1 MKARA
6 GVAWLAVVSTC
17 LFIDGS
23 ALARDAAA
31 KDEHGD
37 KGCTSASLHGS
48 YGFYRTGSTSA
59 GPLAALG
66 SLTFDGKGNL
76 TGSQSVSRNGVFTFD
91 LPIVGPYV
99 VNEDCTG
106 KFLAPDGVT
115 EVARVVVTDR
125 GSGFYIMSES
135 AGNAVYGV
143 GRRISTPDEDDD

>member
-6 GVAWLAVVSTC
+6 RAAWLAVVSIC
-17 LFIDGS
+17 LSVDGS
-23 ALARDAAA
+23 GLARGATA
-31 KDEHGD
+31 KNVHDDGA
-37 KGCTSASLHGS
+37 CTNASLRGA

-76 TGSQSVSRNGVFTFD
+76 AGSQSVSRNGAFTFD
-91 LPIVGPYV
+91 VPIMGPYV

-115 EVARVVVTDR
+115 EVARIVVTDR
-125 GSGFYIMSES
+125 GGGFYIMSES

-143 GRRISTPDEDDD
+143 GRRIGGSEDDD

>member
-1 MKARA
+1 MKAGTRA
-6 GVAWLAVVSTC
+6 AWLAVVAIGTSINGFG
-17 LFIDGS
+17 LV
-23 ALARDAAA
+23 RDAAA
-31 KDEHGD
+31 KNVHGD
-37 KGCTSASLHGS
+37 GSCTNASLRGA

-76 TGSQSVSRNGVFTFD
+76 IGSQSISRNGAFTFD
-91 LPIVGPYV
+91 VPINGPYL

-125 GSGFYIMSES
+125 GNGFYIMSES

-143 GRRISTPDEDDD
+143 GRRIGASEDDD